1 MTGQAGTEELAAERL
16 SPVVQYALLAGP
28 LLSMLDSSIVNVA
41 VEPIARQLHAS
52 LPAVGWAVSGYLLA
66 LGTGLAA
73 TAYLSRRLGT
83 LPLYQASV
91 LGFTAASAACAA
103 APDVQALVLTRVIQG
118 LLAAPLVPMAM
129 SMLFGNAETSRSM
142 PAAAGMLLFLGPA
155 LGPSVGGA
163 LIGQLGWRSIFLINV
178 PTGVAAALAIRRIPA
193 GMAPNPGQRGLGLRG
208 PGQRGPGQRGLGQ
221 RGRLDTVGLL
231 LLAGGL
237 AALLLG
243 VSQGGTAGWDTWTS
257 WLPAATGL
265 ALLACYL
272 PWSTRTAEP
281 ALDLSLARSRSGA
294 LALTLCATASVV
306 TFAAVFVLPVF
317 MQAVQGHS
325 ALATGLAMLPQGL
338 ITGLS
343 TTLGQRALRL
353 VTVRATVLAGF
364 ALLTVASVGLLG
376 IGARTPLPVIA
387 ALLAGRA
394 ASIGLVI
401 SPLLAA
407 MTGPLRP
414 EQLGDASTV
423 FSIWQRVAGSLGVG
437 VIASVYAE
445 QAAAH
450 GPVHALHVTGVLVT
464 LIAAAGLVA
473 APLLPAERNVV
484 SYPR

>member
-1 MTGQAGTEELAAERL
+1 
-16 SPVVQYALLAGP
+16 
-28 LLSMLDSSIVNVA
+28 
-41 VEPIARQLHAS
+41 
-52 LPAVGWAVSGYLLA
+52 
-66 LGTGLAA
+66 
-73 TAYLSRRLGT
+73 
-83 LPLYQASV
+83 
-91 LGFTAASAACAA
+91 
-103 APDVQALVLTRVIQG
+103 
-118 LLAAPLVPMAM
+118 
-129 SMLFGNAETSRSM
+129 
-142 PAAAGMLLFLGPA
+142 
-155 LGPSVGGA
+155 
-163 LIGQLGWRSIFLINV
+163 
-178 PTGVAAALAIRRIPA
+178 
-193 GMAPNPGQRGLGLRG
+193 MAPNPGQPG
-208 PGQRGPGQRGLGQ
+208 PGQ

-243 VSQGGTAGWDTWTS
+243 VSQGGTAGWGTWTS